1 MNPSRQEAAPH
12 TPCPLYRKCG
22 GCQLQ
27 NMDYPRQLHWKQEQ
41 VQRLLGRFCKAR
53 PIIGMEHP
61 YHYRNKVQ
69 AAFAWDKRRN
79 TCLISGATNDGKAI
93 MNIPVRDCFL
103 DHKDGIRACI
113 LRYLAREYIKTQL
126 DIPVDLVI
134 QNHGAVRL
142 KPEQCIPEDDD
153 GFIVDGDLAGFFFK
167 DTTEVRTA
175 IQAADNQH
183 KLTYC
188 KPVFLWH
195 QNLFLGFYSL
205 TLDMTFHIRK
215 IDRYA
220 VDISIGIVETLTDK
234 LKEVKRC
241 FYESAVYFTI
251 SINERT

>member
-1 MNPSRQEAAPH
+1 MKTAIRPDANILGIRCLTALLPQEEKTSLILPEYE
-12 TPCPLYRKCG
+12 PYFI
-22 GCQLQ
+22 
-27 NMDYPRQLHWKQEQ
+27 YPEQ
-41 VQRLLGRFCKAR
+41 A
-53 PIIGMEHP
+53 
-61 YHYRNKVQ
+61 
-69 AAFAWDKRRN
+69 AWDKRLN
-79 TCLISGATNDGKAI
+79 TCLIS
-93 MNIPVRDCFL
+93 
-103 DHKDGIRACI
+103 GIRACI

-126 DIPVDLVI
+126 GIPVDLVI

-167 DTTEVRTA
+167 DTKEVRTA

-234 LKEVKRC
+234 LKEVKRNAGL
-241 FYESAVYFTI
+241 SV
-251 SINERT
+251 R

>member
-1 MNPSRQEAAPH
+1 MKTAIRPDADILGIRCLTALLPQEEKTSLILPEYE
-12 TPCPLYRKCG
+12 PYFV
-22 GCQLQ
+22 
-27 NMDYPRQLHWKQEQ
+27 YPE
-41 VQRLLGRFCKAR
+41 
-53 PIIGMEHP
+53 
-61 YHYRNKVQ
+61 Q
-69 AAFAWDKRRN
+69 AAWDRRRN

-93 MNIPVRDCFL
+93 MNIPVHDCFL
-103 DHKDGIRACI
+103 DHKDGIRTCI

-126 DIPVDLVI
+126 GIPVDLVI
-134 QNHGAVRL
+134 QNHGTVRL

-234 LKEVKRC
+234 LKEVKHN
-241 FYESAVYFTI
+241 AGL
-251 SINERT
+251 SIR